1 MEEISGVQTGYA
13 RSFALLVGGVLLGT
27 ACGKV
32 AHDNESAPL
41 HAAGAKG
48 AADPIDVEGGD
59 EVPVDGDES
68 TEPLPIVPHD
78 GWVDAASNPLAIQG
92 AAFAYADDVS
102 REGMI
107 QDFSGKNACI
117 AGSGAR
123 VELSCTPVLPATD
136 CFGTLWGAA
145 IGINLNQPVD
155 PATGQGLMPQAY
167 DASGLAG
174 FAFTLSGARLPAG
187 MRFKVEDSS
196 DEYCTWKP
204 LQAGRKGAVQ
214 RARDRVLGAREAR
227 RPQRRERASQSDQDL
242 VAGRHQHRFADAVRL
257 LRVGCRRPR
266 SRRALKLRGRR
277 PSLARAA

>member
-102 REGMI
+102 REGMT
-107 QDFSGKNACI
+107 QDFNGKNACI

-145 IGINLNQPVD
+145 IGVNLNQPVD
-155 PATGQGLMPQAY
+155 RATGQGLMPQAY

-204 LQAGRKGAVQ
+204 LQAGRNTVLFSELETECWEHAKQGGHSAVSAQ
-214 RARDRVLGAREAR
+214 ANLIKISWQVVTNT
-227 RPQRRERASQSDQDL
+227 ASTTPFDFCVSDVVGL
-242 VAGRHQHRFADAVRL
+242 VPVEH
-257 LRVGCRRPR
+257 
-266 SRRALKLRGRR
+266 
-277 PSLARAA
+277 